1 MHASSRHAVD
11 PFGMLIDPQAI
22 VRALEGSQRLECLN
36 RRVCRPLDRMPPG
49 KGESTGDQPV
59 HQGSLDRAL
68 DSSLDE

>member
-1 MHASSRHAVD
+1 MHASSRHAAD

-49 KGESTGDQPV
+49 KAQSPGDEPV
-59 HQGSLDRAL
+59 QANVGRAF
-68 DSSLDE
+68 DCSFEE

>member
-1 MHASSRHAVD
+1 MHASSRHAAD

-49 KGESTGDQPV
+49 KGQSPGDEPV
-59 HQGSLDRAL
+59 QGSSGRAF
-68 DSSLDE
+68 DSPLDE